1 MKRIMFFLVG
11 LTMMTAST
19 VGCKKHVEAEDH
31 TTVEEVDSAAIRY
44 YKLRSAGQYKDYVN
58 AMQSCDGM
66 TEAYK
71 NHTALLLE
79 HHQTE
84 VNKERKGVKN
94 VTIVRSEMHNNDKMA
109 NVFLSVSFND
119 GSTEEVM
126 IPLVHDGKQWRIQ

>member
-1 MKRIMFFLVG
+1 MKHITFFLVG
-11 LTMMTAST
+11 LIIMTAST
-19 VGCKKHVEAEDH
+19 IGCRKHVEVEDH
-31 TTVEEVDSAAIRY
+31 TIVEEVDSAAIRY

-71 NHTALLLE
+71 NNTVLLLE

-84 VNKERKGVKN
+84 VNKERKGVKD

-126 IPLVHDGKQWRIQ
+126 LPLVHDGKQWRIQ